1 MGALMNYGRD
11 DGAFGTTKALT
22 KEMLDSFM
30 TSTYRDG
37 GNPDLILVSSY
48 SQQVFSISLVAADER
63 WDWRRT
69 KRELRRIGLKR
80 KGVRRP
86 YHKRALD
93 G

>member
-1 MGALMNYGRD
+1 MGALMAEFN
-11 DGAFGTTKALT
+11 KAY
-22 KEMLDSFM
+22 LDHIM
-30 TSTYRDG
+30 
-37 GNPDLILVSSY
+37 SSY
-48 SQQVFSISLVAADER
+48 AQRATLEPTLMVVSPYVHSVFTVTLQAADER

-80 KGVRRP
+80 KGARRP